1 MDVEEKKRS
10 GVQSIDVGL
19 RILMS
24 LAEFPGPVALKDISA
39 RAEMSPSRC
48 HRYLVSLIRGGLAV
62 QEPDTG
68 HYNLGTGALK
78 LGLAALRRLDVMHF
92 SVEALKTLQRQTGHT
107 AMMTVWSDSGPTIV
121 RMLESDAPIIVN
133 IRIGST
139 LPLLTSASGQVF
151 LSYLPRLATQPL
163 VDLALANIPAGAA
176 NPKLHDE
183 ASINTMITEV
193 RASGLSR
200 IKGDLLPGLEAI
212 CAPIFDSQDD
222 ILAGL
227 ALLAPSGGLADDQ
240 GEAAQLL
247 RSVAQE
253 VSNKMGHEN
262 G

>member
-1 MDVEEKKRS
+1 MDGEEKRRS

-39 RAEMSPSRC
+39 QVDMSPSRC

-139 LPLLTSASGQVF
+139 LPILTSASGQVF
-151 LSYLPRLATQPL
+151 LAYLPRLATQPL
-163 VDLALANIPAGAA
+163 VDRALASTPHEAP
-176 NPKLHDE
+176 NPKLRDD
-183 ASINTMITEV
+183 ASISAMIAQV
-193 RASGLSR
+193 RASGVSH
-200 IKGDLLPGLEAI
+200 IKDDLLPGLEAI
-212 CAPIFDSQDD
+212 CAPVFDSQND

-240 GEAAQLL
+240 GEATQLL

-253 VSNKMGHEN
+253 VSKKMGHEN
-262 G
+262 

>member
-1 MDVEEKKRS
+1 MDVEEKRRS

-39 RAEMSPSRC
+39 RADMSPSRC

-139 LPLLTSASGQVF
+139 LPILTSASGQVF
-151 LSYLPRLATQPL
+151 LAYLPRLATQPL
-163 VDLALANIPAGAA
+163 VDRALAIIPQDAP
-176 NPKLHDE
+176 NPKLHDD
-183 ASINTMITEV
+183 ASISAMIAQV
-193 RASGLSR
+193 RASGMSR
-200 IKGDLLPGLEAI
+200 IKDDLLPGLEAI
-212 CAPIFDSQDD
+212 CAPVFNSQND

-227 ALLAPSGGLADDQ
+227 ALLAPHGGLADDQ
-240 GEAAQLL
+240 GEATQLL
-247 RSVAQE
+247 RSVALD
-253 VSNKMGHEN
+253 VSQKMGLET
-262 G
+262 